1 MSWSVIPFLWA
12 VPLHRCYFLQIW
24 AVNILEER
32 KANCIKGAI
41 LLKMQ
46 PGQGTSGQKM
56 VLNSFHMWINEHR
69 LVRNIVLRCRRHNGM
84 ENIPVGLEGALGW
97 KLGTARSGRD
107 TLLYNKRETN
117 ALLWSWV
124 PLPGFSCSAELV
136 VAEIGVGAALP
147 QVLAGGIVI
156 LEADDG
162 PQTTVVSI
170 HCRWGFLGGNY
181 KKKTKPKKQ
190 FFISPARSAG

>member
-1 MSWSVIPFLWA
+1 
-12 VPLHRCYFLQIW
+12 
-24 AVNILEER
+24 
-32 KANCIKGAI
+32 
-41 LLKMQ
+41 
-46 PGQGTSGQKM
+46 
-56 VLNSFHMWINEHR
+56 
-69 LVRNIVLRCRRHNGM
+69 M

-107 TLLYNKRETN
+107 TLLYDKRETN

-162 PQTTVVSI
+162 AQTTVVSI
-170 HCRWGFLGGNY
+170 HCSWGFWGGNY